1 MSWVRCALLRLMA
14 WALALA
20 LSACGYTTEQE
31 LRGFVDAERAALRPV
46 SKAIPAPKPFEAA
59 NYDEE
64 GKPDPFSKQT
74 FVQSMVGPAKATKP
88 SIATPEL
95 ARAREPLEAFAL
107 DSMALVGVLAQEGRK
122 VALVR
127 ADGKLHQIVP
137 GSYLG
142 QNMGKVTK
150 VEDTRILGLID
161 PRAKKDRLA
170 ILSEEKVTIDD
181 EER

>member
-1 MSWVRCALLRLMA
+1 MSGLRFARLRLTVWM
-14 WALALA
+14 LALA

-46 SKAIPAPKPFEAA
+46 SKAIPPPKPFEAA

-64 GKPDPFSKQT
+64 GKPDPFSKQA
-74 FVQSMVGPAKATKP
+74 FVQSMVGPSKATKP
-88 SIATPEL
+88 SIASPEL
-95 ARAREPLEAFAL
+95 ARTKEPLEAIAL

-137 GSYLG
+137 GAYMG

-150 VEDTRILGLID
+150 VEDTRITVREMVQDDLGEWSV
-161 PRAKKDRLA
+161 RST
-170 ILSEEKVTIDD
+170 ILKLQEMSK
-181 EER
+181 